1 MTFPPV
7 LETLGNYWMKQ
18 RYEVVT
24 CGKAKGFKLHATFLP
39 LQVYSIFYLAMNM
52 NGTLGSFFYHLFS
65 VLYPFLFF
73 AVHFVVTFERLAKTF
88 KFLQMIHG
96 SSGATNVF
104 YKNLHKY
111 KNSFDSLKDTK
122 N

>member
-1 MTFPPV
+1 
-7 LETLGNYWMKQ
+7 
-18 RYEVVT
+18 
-24 CGKAKGFKLHATFLP
+24 
-39 LQVYSIFYLAMNM
+39 M
-52 NGTLGSFFYHLFS
+52 NGTLGSFFYHLFN

-122 N
+122 IRSQFSKFQIFIT

>member
-1 MTFPPV
+1 MV
-7 LETLGNYWMKQ
+7 LS
-18 RYEVVT
+18 EVS
-24 CGKAKGFKLHATFLP
+24 FII
-39 LQVYSIFYLAMNM
+39 YS
-52 NGTLGSFFYHLFS
+52 
-65 VLYPFLFF
+65 FLFF